1 MKKASMMGV
10 ISKSILGLI
19 FIVAIVFAFVANNIF
34 LFPGSFLGI
43 INLIIFGVLMYMTFN
58 SLKKDSGFLLNNIKW
73 FCNLALIGATT
84 GNAVNVI
91 IYYTGYVTNDEYLI
105 EMAPIAVL
113 FALLITV
120 IIVAVGI
127 LMLPYIKNKALT
139 SKTMKIVF
147 LLTIFTTLAL
157 GITSIIGFILA
168 MFGITWLWD
177 IYVNALYGTGPMAI
191 GISLIFIASAC
202 FSYVV
207 NLIEVNQMINNEEEY
222 LEYYISSILLMSI
235 INIFIEIF
243 RLVLKFFANKDE

>member
-43 INLIIFGVLMYMTFN
+43 INLIIFGLLMYMTFN

-84 GNAVNVI
+84 GNAINVI

-243 RLVLKFFANKDE
+243 RLVLKFFVNKDE

>member
-84 GNAVNVI
+84 GNAINVI

-243 RLVLKFFANKDE
+243 RLVLKFFVNKDE